1 MPLQK
6 DITNRFWRLR
16 ILLHWQRTELFNFIT
31 NCQIQIMRS
40 HPILSI
46 MLLGASLFF
55 VACKEKDDDNSVA
68 IKTTIMKAEK
78 DFEKM
83 AAEKG
88 IAEAFW
94 YFAAPEAVIKRQNDT
109 LIKGRDNIKKYY
121 SADFYKSAS
130 VKWTPDFIDVSED
143 GDMAYT
149 YGKYTWH
156 TTDST
161 GSVNEFAGIFHTVW
175 KKQPDGDWKYVWD

>member
-1 MPLQK
+1 
-6 DITNRFWRLR
+6 
-16 ILLHWQRTELFNFIT
+16 
-31 NCQIQIMRS
+31 MRS
-40 HPILSI
+40 YTTLTMS
-46 MLLGASLFF
+46 LLIASLLF
-55 VACKEKDDDNSVA
+55 VACKEKEDDPEE
-68 IKTTIMKAEK
+68 IKTSVMKAEK

-94 YFAAPEAVIKRQNDT
+94 YYAAPDAVIKRQNDT
-109 LIKGRDNIKKYY
+109 LIKGKENIKKYY
-121 SADFYKSAS
+121 STDFYKRAS
-130 VKWTPDFIDVSED
+130 VKWTPDFIDISEE

-149 YGKYTWH
+149 YGKYIWFSS
-156 TTDST
+156 DSA

>member
-1 MPLQK
+1 
-6 DITNRFWRLR
+6 
-16 ILLHWQRTELFNFIT
+16 
-31 NCQIQIMRS
+31 
-40 HPILSI
+40 
-46 MLLGASLFF
+46 
-55 VACKEKDDDNSVA
+55 
-68 IKTTIMKAEK
+68 MKAEK

-94 YFAAPEAVIKRQNDT
+94 YYAAPDAVIKRQNDT
-109 LIKGRDNIKKYY
+109 LIKGKDNIKKYY
-121 SADFYKSAS
+121 STDFYKRAS
-130 VKWTPDFIDVSED
+130 VKWTPDFIDISEE

-149 YGKYTWH
+149 YGKYIWH
-156 TTDST
+156 SSDSA